1 MDEKPCL
8 MAVRNSILYDLRVRV
23 YVGRKSER
31 LDEYV
36 VSFGLR
42 AFTLDGKEKNDFL
55 GVKAQKIEKNRKIFK
70 FFFKNA

>member
-1 MDEKPCL
+1 

-31 LDEYV
+31 RDEYV

-42 AFTLDGKEKNDFL
+42 AFTLDGKGKNDFL
-55 GVKAQKIEKNRKIFK
+55 GVEAQKIEKNRKIFK
-70 FFFKNA
+70 LLSKTLNFR

>member
-1 MDEKPCL
+1 M
-8 MAVRNSILYDLRVRV
+8 

-31 LDEYV
+31 RDEYV

-42 AFTLDGKEKNDFL
+42 AFTLDDKGKNDFS
-55 GVKAQKIEKNRKIFK
+55 GAKAQKIEKNRKIFK